1 MNLTA
6 LPQVREW
13 AGGTADFN
21 PAAFVMHT
29 VSVAEAAVLSTLL
42 WPDFVEYDGCVL
54 LAFKFDEAGVGNWLD
69 HLKGDRRAVEAVVNH
84 VHLWDVL
91 APKTPEEYAALS
103 ALAGRIVPMSRAAAR
118 AAFPEREF
126 DITDP
131 DDPDDYGPTITFT
144 SVH

>member
-6 LPQVREW
+6 LSQVREW

-21 PAAFVMHT
+21 PAAFVMYN

-54 LAFKFDEAGVGNWLD
+54 LAFKFDEAGVSNWLD
-69 HLKGDRRAVEAVVNH
+69 HLEGDRRAVEAVVNH

-91 APKTPEEYAALS
+91 AAKAPEEYAALS
-103 ALAGRIVPMSRAAAR
+103 ALAGRIAPMWRAAAR

-126 DITDP
+126 DITVT
-131 DDPDDYGPTITFT
+131 DDPDDYGPTVTFA
-144 SVH
+144 SAS